1 MNYAEITQDDLYDLG
16 FEPVETENT
25 KSMHYENKE
34 LGITLWKGMFNPNPE
49 ARFWKCGMGKD
60 KIQFES
66 LEQLKAY
73 MDEKRG

>member
-1 MNYAEITQDDLYDLG
+1 
-16 FEPVETENT
+16 
-25 KSMHYENKE
+25 
-34 LGITLWKGMFNPNPE
+34 MFNPNPE